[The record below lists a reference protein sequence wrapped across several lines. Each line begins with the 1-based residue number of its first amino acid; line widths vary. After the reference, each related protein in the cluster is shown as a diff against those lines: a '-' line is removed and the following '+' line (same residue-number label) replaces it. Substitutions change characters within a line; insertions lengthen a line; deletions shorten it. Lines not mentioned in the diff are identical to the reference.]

1 MIYLI
6 RTHHSLKKGIIQV
19 NDYSKEEGGP
29 LNLANLAEKYNL
41 NPCFAVDSSMEGLPI
56 AYRTL
61 KDKGINLVFGLLL
74 EFVSDTSDE
83 SNASAHKN
91 IIFTRNEDGYKRLI
105 KISTKANTEFFKSF
119 PRMSYEYLQS
129 QWSSNDLALG
139 IPFYDSFLARN
150 TLTMNQCVPSLLNIF
165 EPVVFLENNDLPF
178 DLPLRR
184 KAEEFARA
192 NSLETV
198 EAQTVYYEKP
208 EDFLAYQAF
217 RCTDRIG
224 GKQRTYRNP
233 NLDHFGS
240 KSFCFK

>member
-1 MIYLI
+1 MIHLI

-19 NDYSKEEGGP
+19 NDYAKEDGGP
-29 LNLANLAEKYNL
+29 LNLVNLAEKYDL
-41 NPCFAVDSSMEGLPI
+41 NPCFVVDSSMEGLPI

-61 KDKGINLVFGLLL
+61 KDKGINLVFGLLV
-74 EFVSDTSDE
+74 EFVSDPSDKD
-83 SNASAHKN
+83 NNSAHKN
-91 IIFTRNEDGYKRLI
+91 IIFVKNEDGYKRLI
-105 KISTKANTEFFKSF
+105 KISTKANVDFFNSF
-119 PRMSYEYLQS
+119 PRMSYEYLLS
-129 QWSSNDLALG
+129 EWSSDDLVLG

-150 TLTMNQCVPSLLNIF
+150 TMTMNQCIPTFVNIF
-165 EPVVFLENNDLPF
+165 KPVVLLEDNDLPF
-178 DLPLRR
+178 DQPLRR

-217 RCTDRIG
+217 RCTDRVG
-224 GKQRTYRNP
+224 GRQRTYRNP